1 MTSQTFSSKWKASS
15 QPRKQ
20 RKYQH
25 NAPLHTKG
33 LFLNAALSAELKAKI
48 LKNAVRVRVGDK
60 VKVLRGQNKGKI
72 GTIDSVD
79 ASTSKIKIQK
89 VEQVRKDGT
98 KFMYPIHASNVQILE
113 LKSDKKRDASFKRG
127 KSE

>member
-1 MTSQTFSSKWKASS
+1 MTSQVFSSKWKASS

-20 RKYQH
+20 RKYQY
-25 NAPLHTKG
+25 NASAHTKG
-33 LFLNAALSAELKAKI
+33 SFLNAALSEELKAKHS
-48 LKNAVRVRVGDK
+48 KNSMRVRVGDK

-72 GTIDSVD
+72 GTVDSVD
-79 ASTSKIKIQK
+79 VSSSKIKIQK
-89 VEQVRKDGT
+89 VELVRKDGT

-113 LKSDKKRDASFKRG
+113 LKSDKKRDASLKRG